1 MTHDR
6 HRPGGMGDRLP
17 HEPRGDLRRDPNV
30 GLALPLAAAALR
42 HIRGDHER
50 AVAGSF
56 DSVEQIRSEG
66 VVAGWVQLKPAHVA
80 GQRADIFGRGGRNGA
95 QDVREPLRL
104 GSAGERL
111 VGPRPD
117 QPRHAERRDADRGG
131 MLHTE
136 KGRARL
142 GFDHALHQLRNEFD
156 IEQRRSIAVHRRLV
170 AGAAGEV
177 LPTEV
182 GQSAF
187 RPPFEVLDRREAI
200 HEVGHQATMAPSTT
214 NSWPVQ

>member
-1 MTHDR
+1 MTQHR

-17 HEPRGDLRRDPNV
+17 HEPWGDFRWYTNV
-30 GLALPLAAAALR
+30 GLALPLASAALR
-42 HIRGDHER
+42 HIRSDHER
-50 AVAGSF
+50 AVAGPF
-56 DSVEQIRSEG
+56 DSVEQVRSEG
-66 VVAGWVQLKPAHVA
+66 VVAGRVQLKPAHVA

-95 QDVREPLRL
+95 QDVRETVRP

-111 VGPRPD
+111 VRPWPD
-117 QPRHAERRDADRGG
+117 QSRHAERRDADRCG
-131 MLHTE
+131 MLHAE
-136 KGRARL
+136 QRRARV
-142 GFDHALHQLRNEFD
+142 GFDHALHQLGNEFD